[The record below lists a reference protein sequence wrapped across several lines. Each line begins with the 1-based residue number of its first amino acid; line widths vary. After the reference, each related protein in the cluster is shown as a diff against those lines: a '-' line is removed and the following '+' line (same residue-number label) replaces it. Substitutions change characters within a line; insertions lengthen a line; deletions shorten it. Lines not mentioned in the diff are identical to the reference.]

1 MGKAIKWLKGLFGI
15 KKENV
20 NKCKIGITCFGS
32 FARDTVVSVAI
43 DGGSGGLCHNP
54 ATIPPN
60 ITAAEAA
67 WPSLFDKEQSK
78 HALVVA
84 AAIAAAVDAVA
95 AAHAADAVVRLASQ
109 NKGNGAAMKI
119 QTVFRGFLAR
129 KALRALKG
137 LVKLQALIRGC
148 LARKALRELKGLVKL
163 QGLVRGYLAKKALR
177 ALKGLVKL
185 QASATLH
192 GKQALMRAQASV
204 RGKKCFIKSQN
215 SQLHHA
221 IKSLDMFDE
230 SRSGSTLQMPRRR
243 LSTSVEAKNING
255 ESAKIVE
262 MDTYG
267 RPKSSRSRKT
277 NTWASDPCDDDPFEP
292 PMLSSRASDWAQ
304 QHQHSKLSTT
314 AQSTLRFANNSC
326 GSNTPNTPIAKM
338 FVLIATILGTI
349 IMTIIILII

>member
-119 QTVFRGFLAR
+119 QTVFRGFL
-129 KALRALKG
+129 
-137 LVKLQALIRGC
+137 V
-148 LARKALRELKGLVKL
+148 
-163 QGLVRGYLAKKALR
+163 
-177 ALKGLVKL
+177 
-185 QASATLH
+185 
-192 GKQALMRAQASV
+192 
-204 RGKKCFIKSQN
+204 
-215 SQLHHA
+215 
-221 IKSLDMFDE
+221 
-230 SRSGSTLQMPRRR
+230 
-243 LSTSVEAKNING
+243 
-255 ESAKIVE
+255 
-262 MDTYG
+262 
-267 RPKSSRSRKT
+267 
-277 NTWASDPCDDDPFEP
+277 
-292 PMLSSRASDWAQ
+292 
-304 QHQHSKLSTT
+304 
-314 AQSTLRFANNSC
+314 
-326 GSNTPNTPIAKM
+326 
-338 FVLIATILGTI
+338 
-349 IMTIIILII
+349 

>member
-119 QTVFRGFLAR
+119 QTVFRGF
-129 KALRALKG
+129 
-137 LVKLQALIRGC
+137 
-148 LARKALRELKGLVKL
+148 
-163 QGLVRGYLAKKALR
+163 LAKKALR

>member
-60 ITAAEAA
+60 ITATEAA
-67 WPSLFDKEQSK
+67 WLSSFDKEQSK

-84 AAIAAAVDAVA
+84 AAIAAAADAVA

-109 NKGNGAAMKI
+109 NKENGAAMKI
-119 QTVFRGFLAR
+119 QTVFRGF
-129 KALRALKG
+129 
-137 LVKLQALIRGC
+137 
-148 LARKALRELKGLVKL
+148 
-163 QGLVRGYLAKKALR
+163 LAKKALR

-204 RGKKCFIKSQN
+204 RGKKCFIKNQN

-221 IKSLDMFDE
+221 RKSLDMFDE

-243 LSTSVEAKNING
+243 LSTSFEAKNINE
-255 ESAKIVE
+255 ESAEIVE

-267 RPKSSRSRKT
+267 RPKSSRSRRT

-326 GSNTPNTPIAKM
+326 GSNTTITPIAKM
-338 FVLIATILGTI
+338 FVLIGTILGTI
-349 IMTIIILII
+349 ILTIIILIIWR